1 MDELSV
7 DTGRAIPAP
16 DAVLPDH
23 LVAKYLALPGDRPF
37 TSAEARELGIG
48 YPLLRKFVQHG
59 LLAHPIRGVHVSPAL
74 QDSLELRIAILK
86 LVVPRDCVVTDRTA
100 GWLWGANMILAPND
114 HLRVPRVSVFCP
126 PGLRLRNGLTDSGER
141 TFAPGDVL
149 ELDGLLVTAP
159 LRTACDLGR
168 LLHRDQALAAL
179 DSLSA
184 LGDFTVDEL
193 QAATTR
199 YKGYRGV
206 IQLRILVL
214 VVDPRAQS
222 PGESILRLRWLDTGL
237 PRPECQVEVERPDGL
252 LPYAIDIGLPELR
265 FGSEY
270 DGEEFHGEDRE
281 EHDEDRRGWLR
292 DERGWIIE
300 VARRRHIHGPVQDIH
315 VTLRTGYERA
325 LRSAALR

>member
-1 MDELSV
+1 MGEMSIDSAGAV
-7 DTGRAIPAP
+7 PAP
-16 DAVLPDH
+16 DAVLADN
-23 LVAKYLALPGDRPF
+23 LVRVFLRLPGDRPF
-37 TSAEARELGIG
+37 TSAEARELGAS
-48 YPLLRKFVQHG
+48 YPLLRRFVQHG
-59 LLAHPIRGVHVSPAL
+59 LLAHPIRGAYVSPAL
-74 QDSLELRIAILK
+74 RDSLELRIAILK
-86 LVVPRDCVVTDRTA
+86 LVVPQDCVVTDRTA

-114 HLRVPRVSVFCP
+114 HLRVPRVSVFCS

-184 LGDFTVDEL
+184 LGDFTVEQL
-193 QAATTR
+193 KEATTR

-237 PRPECQVEVERPDGL
+237 PRPECQVEVERPTGL

-265 FGSEY
+265 FGTEY
-270 DGEEFHGEDRE
+270 DGEEFHGEEHE
-281 EHDEDRRGWLR
+281 EHDGSRRGWLR

-300 VARRRHIHGPVQDIH
+300 VARKRHIHGPAQDIH
-315 VTLRTGYERA
+315 VTLRRGYEHA
-325 LRSAALR
+325 LRTAALR